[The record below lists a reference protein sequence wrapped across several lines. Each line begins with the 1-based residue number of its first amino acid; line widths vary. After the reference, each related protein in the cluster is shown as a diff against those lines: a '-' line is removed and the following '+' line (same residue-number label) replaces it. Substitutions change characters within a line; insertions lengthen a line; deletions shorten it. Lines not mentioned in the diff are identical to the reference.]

1 MMMMMMMTKVKNI
14 NKSTTDRFLVIP
26 APSSVPFF
34 LHFSAVQEPKTN
46 NQFKVNVKL
55 HTASTIGHVS
65 SLVNTDSQKNTNGG
79 EILPSVQ
86 QEKLNSVPLQWL
98 QAGLKQ
104 LHLCL

>member
-1 MMMMMMMTKVKNI
+1 MMMMMMRVKNM
-14 NKSTTDRFLVIP
+14 NKSTTERFLVIP

-34 LHFSAVQEPKTN
+34 LHFSAVQETN
-46 NQFKVNVKL
+46 NEFKVKVKL

-65 SLVNTDSQKNTNGG
+65 SLVNTDSQENTNGG
-79 EILPSVQ
+79 EIFPSAQ